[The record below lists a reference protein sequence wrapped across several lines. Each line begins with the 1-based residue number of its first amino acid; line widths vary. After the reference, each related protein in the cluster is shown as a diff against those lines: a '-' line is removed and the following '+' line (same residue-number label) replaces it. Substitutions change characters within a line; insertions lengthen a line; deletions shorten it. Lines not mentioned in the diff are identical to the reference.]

1 MLESF
6 GPEHDAMPRLSLHS
20 ALGTA
25 LLLTSPLAMALGFGP
40 TRNLTTLGQPLNFA
54 ATVVVDADETVSR
67 DCVKAEVFAGDN
79 PVAARHV
86 RAVLEVTRD
95 PGQRI
100 VRVTTSIA
108 IDEPVVTLEVSIGC
122 GSRISRRFVAFID
135 PPAMHL
141 AETVAPSE
149 TVPLPSSRIDSQVAA
164 LADVARQADASRRR
178 AESNARGD
186 DSERPPRAP
195 RRAPRT
201 PAPVVVAS
209 ATPVADTKP
218 RKPPTA
224 ARRNESKTR
233 TALAAAPRTGG
244 ARLQLDPPRMLAAL
258 RLTPTPTAPAAVPTT
273 IAPANPA
280 AAAGPASAP
289 LMLAHAETD
298 PLLAQIA
305 AAAAAAA
312 GASTPALTPAQER
325 VQLLEAEVARMR
337 GESQATQQTVAALQA
352 RVRQAEEAR
361 FRNVL
366 VYILA
371 ATTLLGLLAA
381 ALLWWLRPRQRS
393 RARWFDAQARQQA
406 LAAARAGPS
415 TSAGLA
421 SQPAP
426 LSRPLGLT
434 PSPARPAPPPAP
446 LRSGQ
451 PSGWNSGT
459 SSLMPT
465 TQHSAIGGLEVT
477 TVLGPELSRPSVE
490 TFGGGGASLRAGS
503 ELTMEELIDLE
514 QQAEFFVVLGQD
526 EAAMTLLESYIDGHG
541 KSPLPYL
548 QLLEIHQRRDDRRAF
563 DDLRHVFN
571 ERFNANAPDWSLN
584 LHRGRS
590 LEDYPQTVALVQSL
604 WSTPL
609 SAMQA
614 LDGLLFRRQTGEETF
629 DFPAY
634 RELLVLYSIAR
645 EISENVETDS
655 GSIDLF
661 LPLEDA
667 PPVVAAHSQYGPLE
681 VDLDVSQWP
690 EDAVMSDLLSRPTPS
705 GRRGAA

>member
-1 MLESF
+1 
-6 GPEHDAMPRLSLHS
+6 
-20 ALGTA
+20 
-25 LLLTSPLAMALGFGP
+25 MALGFGP

-54 ATVVVDADETVSR
+54 ATLVVDADETVSR
-67 DCVKAEVFAGDN
+67 DCVNAEVFAGDN

-86 RAVLEVTRD
+86 RAVLEATRD

-122 GSRISRRFVAFID
+122 ASRVSRRFVAFID

-149 TVPLPSSRIDSQVAA
+149 TVPLPGSRIDSQVAA
-164 LADVARQADASRRR
+164 LADIARQADASRRR
-178 AESNARGD
+178 GERQTRGD
-186 DSERPPRAP
+186 DSERPARPP
-195 RRAPRT
+195 RRAPRA
-201 PAPVVVAS
+201 PAAVVVAS
-209 ATPVADTKP
+209 AAPVADTKP
-218 RKPPTA
+218 GKQA
-224 ARRNESKTR
+224 AATRRNESKTR

-244 ARLQLDPPRMLAAL
+244 ARLQLDPPRILAAL
-258 RLTPTPTAPAAVPTT
+258 RLPAPTPTALLAVPATT
-273 IAPANPA
+273 APATA
-280 AAAGPASAP
+280 AAAAAPASAP
-289 LMLAHAETD
+289 LVLARAETD
-298 PLLAQIA
+298 PLLAQVA

-312 GASTPALTPAQER
+312 GASMPALTPAQER
-325 VQLLEAEVARMR
+325 MQLLEAEVARMR
-337 GESQATQQTVAALQA
+337 GEAEATQQTVAALQA

-366 VYILA
+366 VYVLA

-393 RARWFDAQARQQA
+393 RARWFEAQARQQA
-406 LAAARAGPS
+406 HAAARAGLS

-426 LSRPLGLT
+426 LSRPLVLT
-434 PSPARPAPPPAP
+434 PPRGPPAAATAP

-451 PSGWNSGT
+451 TSGWNSGP

-490 TFGGGGASLRAGS
+490 PFGGGGASLRSGN

-526 EAAMTLLESYIDGHG
+526 EAAMTLLESYIEGQG

-548 QLLEIHQRRDDRRAF
+548 QLLEIHQRRDDREAF

-571 ERFNANAPDWSLN
+571 ERFHANAPDWSLN

-590 LEDYPQTVALVQSL
+590 LEDYPQAVALVQSL

-614 LDGLLFRRQTGEETF
+614 LDGLLFRREAGEETF

-667 PPVVAAHSQYGPLE
+667 RPVIAAHSQHGPLE

-690 EDAVMSDLLSRPTPS
+690 EDAVMSDLLSRTQPF
-705 GRRGAA
+705 GRRGAG